1 MLKGIVK
8 FLGGDTH
15 KRTMES
21 LFPLVDEINALE
33 AQFEALSDEAL
44 RAKTDEF
51 RSRLLP
57 SPVIGRGA
65 GGEGLDDLLPDAF
78 AVVREAAKRT
88 IGQRPFDVQMIGGIV
103 LHRGQIAEMRTG
115 EGKTLVATLPIYLN
129 ALTGKGVHLVTVNDY
144 LARLH
149 GRWMGRIYGFLGLSV
164 GILQMASATENG
176 KKAFVYDPAR
186 ESPHEDQHNLRLV
199 ERAEAYAADVTYGT
213 NSEFGFDY
221 LRDNMTMRLE
231 DRVQRG
237 HHYAIV
243 DEVDNVL
250 IDEARTPLIISG
262 PASGDLEWYTKMAQL
277 VKQLKPEDYEVNE
290 KDRSITL
297 TEVGI
302 AHVEGLLGQPLQ
314 DPERPEDVT
323 PEQARLLG
331 YLEQALRAQHLFR
344 RNREYLVQ
352 GGKVLIVDEN
362 TGRMMPGRR
371 WSDGLHQAVE
381 AKEGVRIEPESVT
394 YATITLQNYFRM
406 YEKLAGMTG
415 TALTEAEEFDKIY
428 KLEVAPIITNLEYQ
442 ASRPDSPLVEVK
454 SKDEEGYPVTYFA
467 RRPPSPVIG
476 RGAGGEGRGE
486 AAPLFWRRKDYPD
499 IIFRTVEAKLRAVA
513 AEIVRH
519 HVMGRPML
527 IGTTSVESSDFLS
540 SRLRADPARR
550 LLQVLLIRKLW
561 FEQNKREED
570 GLRIPELEPLY
581 VPLEKLDPSAL
592 RQFAKPLGLTTINL
606 EDAENMPRLL
616 EILSLRAEDAARL
629 KTVISGG
636 IPHQVLNARKHTEES
651 QIIADAGAFGAVTIA
666 TSMAGRGVDIKLGGE
681 IEEADVSF
689 TKDYLHGVG
698 VADPYDMSNAEALEA
713 LLTYAIRDENTGLSP
728 NGNRLEFFGKA
739 RAAFVN
745 KYGQAGGDDWSQLSN
760 IFYTNLSLGLKASES
775 LAAFWKHTEQ
785 EMLVRALGGLAVL
798 ATERHE
804 ARRIDNQLR
813 GRSARQGD
821 PGSSRFYLSM
831 EDDLMRIQ
839 GGAQVGAMMERLHVD
854 DAFPLEVKLV
864 SNLIEQSQHR
874 VEGANFD
881 VRKHLLE
888 YDDVLN
894 QQRTQIYSQRDR
906 VFSKEDLRDDVQEM
920 LTAEIRKR
928 VETAFEDEEN
938 TWRLLAWLDQVQPTF
953 ALGDQGLFPSYTLKL
968 ILDEFASQP
977 DPKAAAVALADHTLE
992 IEHGYLQ
999 KAIETSIE
1007 RASEAL
1013 EAQAKERDNLLDT
1026 FFSGLRDAEEKPR
1039 PQQLLEE
1046 LQSLVHLPLKL
1057 DNNQL
1062 RTLANDP
1069 EEVKEEILEMVTA
1082 QFTDLS
1088 VTRLVGAVE
1097 NRLGESLGLS
1107 KDALA
1112 EMPWDELTEAVAERS
1127 ASVLAR
1133 QRGRLAG
1140 ADGLIA
1146 RDANLLLPR
1155 ESLADDSSKLRF
1167 LLSLSQAARNVF
1179 DARTHRQVKQVYT
1192 RINYSFFAS
1201 ELLKKMSA
1209 EDVVEEVLVHL
1220 EEAED
1225 ALTLAW
1231 GRDELIRR
1239 GVTPLASPHLS
1250 EMGGERGV
1258 DEARELGFRLL
1269 NEAHR
1274 RLLLSAI
1281 TELWVDY
1288 LTRVEALRVAIGLE
1302 AYAQRDPLVQY
1313 KSRASEMF
1321 QGLLEDIRG
1330 LVIGRLFAVQRRP
1343 SLDLL
1348 EEAADEAKPAAP
1360 AQAPGK
1366 KKRKRH

>member
-1 MLKGIVK
+1 M
-8 FLGGDTH
+8 
-15 KRTMES
+15 
-21 LFPLVDEINALE
+21 
-33 AQFEALSDEAL
+33 
-44 RAKTDEF
+44 
-51 RSRLLP
+51 
-57 SPVIGRGA
+57 
-65 GGEGLDDLLPDAF
+65 
-78 AVVREAAKRT
+78 
-88 IGQRPFDVQMIGGIV
+88 
-103 LHRGQIAEMRTG
+103 
-115 EGKTLVATLPIYLN
+115 
-129 ALTGKGVHLVTVNDY
+129 
-144 LARLH
+144 
-149 GRWMGRIYGFLGLSV
+149 
-164 GILQMASATENG
+164 
-176 KKAFVYDPAR
+176 
-186 ESPHEDQHNLRLV
+186 
-199 ERAEAYAADVTYGT
+199 
-213 NSEFGFDY
+213 
-221 LRDNMTMRLE
+221 
-231 DRVQRG
+231 
-237 HHYAIV
+237 
-243 DEVDNVL
+243 
-250 IDEARTPLIISG
+250 
-262 PASGDLEWYTKMAQL
+262 
-277 VKQLKPEDYEVNE
+277 
-290 KDRSITL
+290 
-297 TEVGI
+297 
-302 AHVEGLLGQPLQ
+302 
-314 DPERPEDVT
+314 
-323 PEQARLLG
+323 
-331 YLEQALRAQHLFR
+331 
-344 RNREYLVQ
+344 
-352 GGKVLIVDEN
+352 
-362 TGRMMPGRR
+362 
-371 WSDGLHQAVE
+371 
-381 AKEGVRIEPESVT
+381 
-394 YATITLQNYFRM
+394 
-406 YEKLAGMTG
+406 
-415 TALTEAEEFDKIY
+415 
-428 KLEVAPIITNLEYQ
+428 
-442 ASRPDSPLVEVK
+442 
-454 SKDEEGYPVTYFA
+454 
-467 RRPPSPVIG
+467 
-476 RGAGGEGRGE
+476 
-486 AAPLFWRRKDYPD
+486 
-499 IIFRTVEAKLRAVA
+499 EAKLRAVA
-513 AEIVRH
+513 TEIVRH
-519 HVMGRPML
+519 HVMGRPLL

-540 SRLRADPARR
+540 SRLRADPVRR
-550 LLQVLLIRKLW
+550 LLQVQLIRKLW
-561 FEQNKREED
+561 FEQNNREED

-592 RQFAKPLGLTTINL
+592 RAFAKPLGLATINL

-616 EILSLRAEDAARL
+616 EILSLRAEDAPRL
-629 KTVISGG
+629 KSVISAGV
-636 IPHQVLNARKHTEES
+636 PHQVLNARKHTEES

-681 IEEADVSF
+681 IDENDVSF
-689 TKDYLHGVG
+689 TKDFLHGVS

-728 NGNRLEFFGKA
+728 NGNRLEFFAKA

-760 IFYTNLSLGLKASES
+760 ILYTKLGLGLKASES

-785 EMLVRALGGLAVL
+785 EMQVRTLGGLAVL

-839 GGAQVGAMMERLHVD
+839 GGEQVSNMMTRLHVD

-894 QQRTQIYSQRDR
+894 QQRTQIYSQRNR

-920 LTAEIRKR
+920 LTAEVRKR
-928 VETAFEDEEN
+928 VEAAFDDKEN

-977 DPKAAAVALADHTLE
+977 DPKAAAVELADRTLE

-999 KAIETSIE
+999 RAIETAIE
-1007 RASEAL
+1007 RATEAL
-1013 EAQAKERDNLLDT
+1013 QTQTAERKDLLDT
-1026 FFSGLRDAEEKPR
+1026 FFSGLRDAEEKPK
-1039 PQQLLEE
+1039 PQQMLEE
-1046 LQSLVHLPLKL
+1046 LQSLVHVPIKL
-1057 DNNQL
+1057 DNNKL
-1062 RTLANDP
+1062 RALANDP
-1069 EEVKEEILEMVTA
+1069 EEVKEEILEMVAT
-1082 QFTDLS
+1082 QLTDLS
-1088 VTRLVGAVE
+1088 VSRLVGAVE

-1133 QRGRLAG
+1133 QRERLAG

-1146 RDANLLLPR
+1146 RDADLLLPR
-1155 ESLADDSSKLRF
+1155 ESLADDSSNLRF
-1167 LLSLSQAARNVF
+1167 LLTLSQGARNVF
-1179 DARTHRQVKQVYT
+1179 DARTHRSVKQVYQ
-1192 RINYSFFAS
+1192 RLNYSFRAS
-1201 ELLKKMSA
+1201 ELLQNKAA
-1209 EDVVEEVLVHL
+1209 EDVIEEILVHL
-1220 EEAED
+1220 EGAED

-1231 GRDELIRR
+1231 GRDELTRR
-1239 GVTPLASPHLS
+1239 GEQAK
-1250 EMGGERGV
+1250 GQ

-1348 EEAADEAKPAAP
+1348 EEAADEAKPAAL

>member
-1 MLKGIVK
+1 MLKGFVK
-8 FLGGDTH
+8 FFGGDAH
-15 KRTMES
+15 KRTMQA
-21 LFPLVDEINALE
+21 LFPLVDQINALE
-33 AQFEALSDEAL
+33 PEFEKLSDEAL

-51 RSRLLP
+51 RERLSIPPLGGTGGGSDLDELLP
-57 SPVIGRGA
+57 
-65 GGEGLDDLLPDAF
+65 EAF

-88 IGQRPFDVQMIGGIV
+88 IRQRHYDVQLIGGAV
-103 LHRGQIAEMRTG
+103 LHRGEISEMRTG
-115 EGKTLVATLPIYLN
+115 EGKTLVATLPLYLN

-144 LARLH
+144 LARRDA
-149 GRWMGRIYGFLGLSV
+149 RWMGPIFHTLGLSV
-164 GILQMASATENG
+164 GILQMAAVTENG
-176 KKAFVYDPAR
+176 KKAFLYDPAR
-186 ESPHEDQHNLRLV
+186 ESPHEDQHNLRMV
-199 ERAEAYAADVTYGT
+199 DRAEAYAADITYGT

-231 DRVQRG
+231 DRVQRS

-262 PASGDLEWYTKMAQL
+262 PASGDLEWYTRMSQL

-290 KDRSITL
+290 KDRTISL
-297 TEVGI
+297 TELGI
-302 AHVEGLLGQPLQ
+302 AHVEQLLGQPLQ
-314 DPERPEDVT
+314 DLDRPEDVT

-331 YLEQALRAQHLFR
+331 YLEQSLRAQHLFR

-352 GGKVLIVDEN
+352 AGKVIIVDEN

-428 KLEVAPIITNLEYQ
+428 KLEVTPIITNLEYQ
-442 ASRPDSPLVEVK
+442 ASRPDSLLLEVK
-454 SKDEEGYPVTYFA
+454 GRDEDGYAVNYFA
-467 RRPPSPVIG
+467 LRDDAEQKPRY
-476 RGAGGEGRGE
+476 
-486 AAPLFWRRKDYPD
+486 WRRKDFPD
-499 IIFRTVEAKLRAVA
+499 IIYRTVEAKLRAVVT
-513 AEIVRH
+513 EIVCH
-519 HVMGRPML
+519 HVKGRPLL
-527 IGTTSVESSDFLS
+527 IGTSSVETSDFLS
-540 SRLRADPARR
+540 GRLRADPVRR

-561 FEQNKREED
+561 FEQNNRPED

-581 VPLEKLDPSAL
+581 IPLEKLDPSAL

-606 EDAENMPRLL
+606 EDLENMPRLL
-616 EILSLRAEDAARL
+616 EILSLQPEHAPRL
-629 KTVISGG
+629 KNVISAGV
-636 IPHQVLNARKHTEES
+636 PHQVLNARKHTEES
-651 QIIADAGAFGAVTIA
+651 QIIADAGAFGSVTIA

-681 IEEADVSF
+681 IHETDVSF
-689 TKDYLHGVG
+689 TKDFLQGAG
-698 VADPYDMSNAEALEA
+698 VANPYDMSNAEALEA
-713 LLTYAIRDENTGLSP
+713 LLVHAIRDENTGLSP
-728 NGNRLEFFGKA
+728 NGNRLEFFARA
-739 RAAFVN
+739 RAALVA
-745 KYGQAGGDDWSQLSN
+745 KYGQPGGDNWSQLSN
-760 IFYTNLSLGLKASES
+760 ILYTKFSIGLKASES

-785 EMLVRALGGLAVL
+785 EMQVRSLGGLAVL

-839 GGAQVGAMMERLHVD
+839 GGQQVGAMMERLHVD

-894 QQRTQIYSQRDR
+894 KQRTQIYSQRDR
-906 VFSKEDLRDDVQEM
+906 IFLKEDLRDDVQEM
-920 LTAEIRKR
+920 LEAEVRKR
-928 VETAFEDEEN
+928 VEAAFEDEEN
-938 TWRLLAWLDQVQPTF
+938 TWRLLAWLEQVQPTF
-953 ALGDQGLFPSYTLKL
+953 AVEGRGLFPSYTMKL

-977 DPKAAAVALADHTLE
+977 DPKLAVVKLADRSLE
-992 IEHGYLQ
+992 IEHGHLQ
-999 KAIETSIE
+999 RAIETSME
-1007 RASEAL
+1007 RATEAL
-1013 EAQAKERDNLLDT
+1013 QTQTAEHEDLLDT
-1026 FFSGLRDAEEKPR
+1026 FFSGLRDAEEKPK

-1046 LQSLVHLPLKL
+1046 LQSLLHLPLKL

-1062 RTLANDP
+1062 RTLASDP
-1069 EEVKEEILEMVTA
+1069 DQVKEEIREMVAA
-1082 QFTDLS
+1082 QLTDLGVS
-1088 VTRLVGAVE
+1088 RLVGAVE
-1097 NRLGESLGLS
+1097 NRLGESLGIS
-1107 KDALA
+1107 KDDLA
-1112 EMPWDELTEAVAERS
+1112 GMAWEELTAAVAERS
-1127 ASVLAR
+1127 TSVLAR
-1133 QRGRLAG
+1133 QRERLAG
-1140 ADGLIA
+1140 ANGQIA
-1146 RDANLLLPR
+1146 RDAELLLQR
-1155 ESLADDSSKLRF
+1155 ESLADDSSKLRL
-1167 LLSLSQAARNVF
+1167 LLSLAQGARNVF
-1179 DARTHRQVKQVYT
+1179 DAHTHRQVKQVYT
-1192 RINYSFFAS
+1192 RINYSFHAT
-1201 ELLKKMSA
+1201 ELLQNKAA
-1209 EDVVEEVLVHL
+1209 EDVIEEILVHL
-1220 EEAED
+1220 EGAED
-1225 ALTLAW
+1225 TLTFAW
-1231 GRDELIRR
+1231 GHDELSRR
-1239 GVTPLASPHLS
+1239 AVALASS
-1250 EMGGERGV
+1250 SQGEETEA
-1258 DEARELGFRLL
+1258 DETKASELGFRLL

-1288 LTRVEALRVAIGLE
+1288 LTRVEALRVSISLE

-1313 KSRASEMF
+1313 KTRASEMF

-1330 LVIGRLFAVQRRP
+1330 LVIGRLFAIQRRP
-1343 SLDLL
+1343 SLEAM
-1348 EEAADEAKPAAP
+1348 EETAVQVDESTAGAAQIQPA
-1360 AQAPGK
+1360 GK

>member
-1 MLKGIVK
+1 MLKGFMK
-8 FLGGDTH
+8 LFGGDAH
-15 KRTMES
+15 KRTMEA
-21 LFPLVDEINALE
+21 LFPLVDQINALE
-33 AQFEALSDEAL
+33 PEFEKLSDEAL

-51 RSRLLP
+51 RARLPPSSLPPFSPKMGGDGVGSALDALLP
-57 SPVIGRGA
+57 
-65 GGEGLDDLLPDAF
+65 EAF
-78 AVVREAAKRT
+78 ATIREAAKRT

-103 LHRGQIAEMRTG
+103 LHRGEIAEMRTG
-115 EGKTLVATLPIYLN
+115 EGKTLVATLPVYLN
-129 ALTGKGVHLVTVNDY
+129 ALTGQGVHLVTVNDY

-164 GILQMASATENG
+164 GILQMAAVTENG
-176 KKAFVYDPAR
+176 KKAFLYDPTR
-186 ESPHEDQHNLRLV
+186 ESPHEDQHNLRMV

-213 NSEFGFDY
+213 NAEFGFDY
-221 LRDNMTMRLE
+221 LRDNMAMRIE

-237 HHYAIV
+237 HHFAIV

-290 KDRSITL
+290 KDRSVTL

-302 AHVEGLLGQPLQ
+302 AHVEQLLGQPLQ

-323 PEQARLLG
+323 PEQARLMG
-331 YLEQALRAQHLFR
+331 YLEQSLRAQHLFR

-352 GGKVLIVDEN
+352 AGKVIIVDES

-454 SKDEEGYPVTYFA
+454 NKDEDGYPVIYFSN
-467 RRPPSPVIG
+467 RDDQEHKPRY
-476 RGAGGEGRGE
+476 
-486 AAPLFWRRKDYPD
+486 WRRKDYPD
-499 IIFRTVEAKLRAVA
+499 IIFRTVEAKLRAVST
-513 AEIVRH
+513 EIVRY
-519 HVMGRPML
+519 HVMGRPLL

-540 SRLRADPARR
+540 SRLRADPVRR
-550 LLQVLLIRKLW
+550 LLQALLIRKLW
-561 FEQNKREED
+561 FEQNKRAED

-592 RQFAKPLGLTTINL
+592 RAFAKPLGLSTINL

-616 EILSLRAEDAARL
+616 EILSLRVEDAPRL
-629 KTVISGG
+629 KTVISAG

-681 IEEADVSF
+681 IDEADVSF
-689 TKDYLHGVG
+689 TKDFLHSVG
-698 VADPYDMSNAEALEA
+698 VTNPFDMSNAEALEA
-713 LLTYAIRDENTGLSP
+713 LLTYAIRDENTGLASD
-728 NGNRLEFFGKA
+728 GNRLEFFAKA
-739 RAAFVN
+739 RAALVT

-760 IFYTNLSLGLKASES
+760 ILYTKFNLGLKASES
-775 LAAFWKHTEQ
+775 LAVFWKHTEQ
-785 EMLVRALGGLAVL
+785 EMQVRALGGLAVL

-839 GGAQVGAMMERLHVD
+839 GGQQVGAMMDRLRVD

-894 QQRTQIYSQRDR
+894 KQRTQIYSQRDR
-906 VFSKEDLRDDVQEM
+906 IFTKEDLRDDVQEM
-920 LTAEIRKR
+920 LEAEVRKR
-928 VETAFEDEEN
+928 VEAAFEDEEN
-938 TWRLLAWLDQVQPTF
+938 FWRLPAWLEQVQPTF
-953 ALGDQGLFPSYTLKL
+953 QIAGQGLFPSFPMKAV
-968 ILDEFASQP
+968 LDEFASHP
-977 DPKAAAVALADHTLE
+977 DPRTAAVKMADRTLT
-992 IEHGYLQ
+992 IEHGHLQ

-1007 RASEAL
+1007 RASETL
-1013 EAQAKERDNLLDT
+1013 ETQTKEREDILDM
-1026 FFSGLRDAEEKPR
+1026 FFTGLRDAVEKPK
-1039 PQQLLEE
+1039 PQQALEE
-1046 LQSLVHLPLKL
+1046 LQSLVRLPLKL

-1062 RTLANDP
+1062 RALANDP
-1069 EEVKEEILEMVTA
+1069 ESVEEEIRETVAEQL
-1082 QFTDLS
+1082 TDLS

-1097 NRLGESLGLS
+1097 NRLGESLGIS
-1107 KDALA
+1107 KDELA
-1112 EMPWDELTEAVAERS
+1112 EMAWDELGAAVAERS

-1133 QRGRLAG
+1133 QRERLTG
-1140 ADGLIA
+1140 ADGHLV
-1146 RDANLLLPR
+1146 RDTQSLLQR
-1155 ESLADDSSKLRF
+1155 ENLADDSSKLRF
-1167 LLSLSQAARNVF
+1167 LLSLAQGARNVF

-1192 RINYSFFAS
+1192 RINYSFHAS
-1201 ELLKKMSA
+1201 ELLQNMA
-1209 EDVVEEVLVHL
+1209 AQDMIEEILVHL
-1220 EEAED
+1220 EGAED

-1231 GRDELIRR
+1231 GKEESLRR
-1239 GVTPLASPHLS
+1239 GDQSQVQEDAS
-1250 EMGGERGV
+1250 
-1258 DEARELGFRLL
+1258 ELGFRLL

-1288 LTRVEALRVAIGLE
+1288 LTRVEALRVSIGLE

-1313 KSRASEMF
+1313 KTRASEMF

-1330 LVIGRLFAVQRRP
+1330 LVVGRLFAIQRRP
-1343 SLDLL
+1343 SLEAL
-1348 EEAADEAKPAAP
+1348 EETATTADESKPAAQAQP
-1360 AQAPGK
+1360 AGK

>member
-1 MLKGIVK
+1 MLKGFVK
-8 FLGGDTH
+8 LFGGDVH
-15 KRTMES
+15 RRTMEA

-33 AQFEALSDEAL
+33 PEFEKLTDDEL

-51 RSRLLP
+51 RARFSLP
-57 SPVIGRGA
+57 PFSEKMGGA
-65 GGEGLDDLLPDAF
+65 GGGLDDLLPEAF
-78 AVVREAAKRT
+78 AAVREAAKRA
-88 IGQRPFDVQMIGGIV
+88 IRLRHYDVQLIGGIV

-129 ALTGKGVHLVTVNDY
+129 ALTGRGVHLVTVNDY
-144 LARLH
+144 LARRDA
-149 GRWMGRIYGFLGLSV
+149 RWMGPIYHALGLSV
-164 GILQMASATENG
+164 GVLQMAAATENG
-176 KKAFVYDPAR
+176 KKAFLYDPTS
-186 ESPHEDQHNLRLV
+186 ESPHEDQHNLRMV
-199 ERAEAYAADVTYGT
+199 DRAEAYAADITYGT

-262 PASGDLEWYTKMAQL
+262 PASGDLEWYTKMAQV

-290 KDRSITL
+290 KDRSVTL

-314 DPERPEDVT
+314 DPDRPEDVT

-352 GGKVLIVDEN
+352 GGKVVIVDEN

-381 AKEGVRIEPESVT
+381 AKESVRIEPESAT

-415 TALTEAEEFDKIY
+415 TALTEAEEFSKIY

-454 SKDEEGYPVTYFA
+454 SKDEEGYPVIFFSDRNDTGQKPRY
-467 RRPPSPVIG
+467 
-476 RGAGGEGRGE
+476 
-486 AAPLFWRRKDYPD
+486 WRRKDYPD
-499 IIFRTVEAKLRAVA
+499 VIYRTAEAKLRAVA
-513 AEIVRH
+513 TEIVRH

-540 SRLRADPARR
+540 TRLRADPVRR

-561 FEQNKREED
+561 FEQNNREED
-570 GLRIPELEPLY
+570 GMRVLELEPLNA
-581 VPLEKLDPSAL
+581 PLEKLDPSAL

-616 EILSLRAEDAARL
+616 EILALQEKDAPRL
-629 KTVISGG
+629 KNVISGG

-651 QIIADAGAFGAVTIA
+651 QIIAGAGAFGAVTIA

-681 IEEADVSF
+681 IDEEDVSF
-689 TKDYLHGVG
+689 AKDFLHNAGD
-698 VADPYDMSNAEALEA
+698 ANPYDMSNPEALEA
-713 LLTYAIRDENTGLSP
+713 LITHLLRGENAGFSA
-728 NGNRLEFFGKA
+728 NGDRLEYFAKA
-739 RAAFVN
+739 RAALVE
-745 KYGQAGGDDWSQLSN
+745 KYGRGGGGDWSQLSN
-760 IFYTNLSLGLKASES
+760 ILYANLGLGLKASES

-785 EMLVRALGGLAVL
+785 ELIVRALGGLAVI

-813 GRSARQGD
+813 GRAARQGD
-821 PGSSRFYLSM
+821 PGSSRFYLSLQ
-831 EDDLMRIQ
+831 DDLMRIQ
-839 GGAQVGAMMERLHVD
+839 GGEQVGNMMTRLRVD
-854 DAFPLEVKLV
+854 DAFPLEARLV
-864 SNLIEQSQHR
+864 SSVIEQSQHR

-881 VRKHLLE
+881 IRKHLLE

-894 QQRTQIYSQRDR
+894 KQRTQIYSQRDR
-906 VFSKEDLRDDVQEM
+906 IFSKEDLRDDIQEM
-920 LTAEIRKR
+920 LEAEVRKR
-928 VETAFEDEEN
+928 VEAAFDDEEN
-938 TWRLLAWLDQVQPTF
+938 FWRLPAWLEQVQPTF
-953 ALGDQGLFPSYTLKL
+953 QIASQGLVPSFPMKM
-968 ILDEFASQP
+968 ILDEFASQS
-977 DPKAAAVALADHTLE
+977 DLKAAAVQLADRTLT
-992 IEHGYLQ
+992 IEHSHLQ
-999 KAIETSIE
+999 RAIETSIE
-1007 RASEAL
+1007 RAIESL
-1013 EAQAKERDNLLDT
+1013 ETQVKEREDLLDT
-1026 FFSGLRDAEEKPR
+1026 FFSGLRGNEER
-1039 PQQLLEE
+1039 PKAQQILEE
-1046 LQSLVHLPLKL
+1046 LQSLVRLPLKL
-1057 DNNQL
+1057 DNNRQ
-1062 RTLANDP
+1062 RALASDP
-1069 EEVKEEILEMVTA
+1069 ESIEEEIREMVA
-1082 QFTDLS
+1082 EQLTDLA

-1097 NRLGESLGLS
+1097 NRLGESLGFA
-1107 KDALA
+1107 KDELA
-1112 EMPWDELTEAVAERS
+1112 ELAFEDLANEVAARAES
-1127 ASVLAR
+1127 ALKR
-1133 QRGRLAG
+1133 QRERFAG
-1140 ADGLIA
+1140 ADGILA
-1146 RDANLLLPR
+1146 RDVDFLLQR
-1155 ESLADDSSKLRF
+1155 ENLADDSSKLRF
-1167 LLSLSQAARNVF
+1167 LLALSQGVRNVF
-1179 DARTHRQVKQVYT
+1179 DARTHRQVKQVY
-1192 RINYSFFAS
+1192 RRFDYSFLAA
-1201 ELLKKMSA
+1201 ELMQNESA
-1209 EDVVEEVLVHL
+1209 GDLVEKILVHL

-1225 ALTLAW
+1225 ALALAW
-1231 GRDELIRR
+1231 GREDALRR
-1239 GVTPLASPHLS
+1239 GSQAEVQEEA
-1250 EMGGERGV
+1250 
-1258 DEARELGFRLL
+1258 AREAGYRLL
-1269 NEAHR
+1269 NESHR

-1288 LTRVEALRVAIGLE
+1288 LTRVEALRVSIGLE

-1321 QGLLEDIRG
+1321 QGLMEDIRA
-1330 LVIGRLFAVQRRP
+1330 VAVGRLFAIQRRP
-1343 SLDLL
+1343 SLEAL
-1348 EEAADEAKPAAP
+1348 EEAAVDSSESRPAAQP
-1360 AQAPGK
+1360 QIGKK

>member
-1 MLKGIVK
+1 MLKGIIK
-8 FLGGDTH
+8 LLGGDTH

-33 AQFEALSDEAL
+33 AQFEALSDESL

-51 RSRLLP
+51 RQRIADGS
-57 SPVIGRGA
+57 S
-65 GGEGLDDLLPDAF
+65 LDDILPEAF
-78 AVVREAAKRT
+78 AAVREASKRT
-88 IGQRPFDVQMIGGIV
+88 IRQRPYDVQLIGGAV
-103 LHRGQIAEMRTG
+103 LHRGEIAEMRTG
-115 EGKTLVATLPIYLN
+115 EGKTLVATLPLYLN
-129 ALTGKGVHLVTVNDY
+129 GLTGKGVHLVTVNDY
-144 LARLH
+144 LARRDA
-149 GRWMGRIYGFLGLSV
+149 RWMGPIFHMLGLSI
-164 GILQMASATENG
+164 GILQMAAVTENG
-176 KKAFVYDPAR
+176 KKAFLYDPTR
-186 ESPHEDQHNLRLV
+186 ESPHEDQHNLRMV
-199 ERAEAYAADVTYGT
+199 ERVEAYAADITYGT
-213 NSEFGFDY
+213 NAEFGFDY

-290 KDRSITL
+290 KDRSVTL

-302 AHVEGLLGQPLQ
+302 AHVEQLLGQPIQ

-323 PEQARLLG
+323 PEQARLFG
-331 YLEQALRAQHLFR
+331 YLEQSLRAQHLFR

-352 GGKVLIVDEN
+352 AGKVIIVDES

-428 KLEVAPIITNLEYQ
+428 KLEVTPIITNLEYQ
-442 ASRPDSPLVEVK
+442 ASRSDSPLVEIK
-454 SKDEEGYPVTYFA
+454 SKDEDGYPVIYFA
-467 RRPPSPVIG
+467 H
-476 RGAGGEGRGE
+476 RGE
-486 AAPLFWRRKDYPD
+486 PEQKPIYWRRKDYPD
-499 IIFRTVEAKLRAVA
+499 IIFRTVEAKQRAVVT
-513 AEIVRH
+513 EIVRH

-527 IGTTSVESSDFLS
+527 IGTTSVETSDFLS
-540 SRLRADPARR
+540 NRLRADPVRR
-550 LLQVLLIRKLW
+550 LLQVQLIRILW

-581 VPLEKLDPSAL
+581 VPLEKLDPAAL
-592 RQFAKPLGLTTINL
+592 RAFAKPLGLTTINL
-606 EDAENMPRLL
+606 EDPENLPHLL
-616 EILSLRAEDAARL
+616 EILSLSADDAPRL
-629 KTVISGG
+629 KTVFSAG

-651 QIIADAGAFGAVTIA
+651 QIIAGAGAFGAVTIA
-666 TSMAGRGVDIKLGGE
+666 TSMAGRGVDIKLGGKIDE
-681 IEEADVSF
+681 VDVSF
-689 TKDYLHGVG
+689 TKDFLHGVG
-698 VADPYDMSNAEALEA
+698 ISNPYDMSNAEALET

-728 NGNRLEFFGKA
+728 DGNRLDFFAKA
-739 RAAFVN
+739 RAALVA
-745 KYGQAGGDDWSQLSN
+745 KYGQADGDDWPQLSN
-760 IFYTNLSLGLKASES
+760 ILYTKFDLGLKASES
-775 LAAFWKHTEQ
+775 LAVFWKHTEQ
-785 EMLVRALGGLAVL
+785 EMQVRALGGLAVL

-839 GGAQVGAMMERLHVD
+839 GGQQVGAMMERLHVD

-906 VFSKEDLRDDVQEM
+906 IFRKEDLRDDVQEM
-920 LTAEIRKR
+920 LEAEVRKR
-928 VETAFEDEEN
+928 VEAAFDDIEN
-938 TWRLLAWLDQVQPTF
+938 AWRLLAWLDQVQPTF
-953 ALGDQGLFPSYTLKL
+953 AMGGQGLFPSYPLKL
-968 ILDEFASQP
+968 ILDDFASQS
-977 DPKAAAVALADHTLE
+977 DPKTATVKLADRSLE
-992 IEHGYLQ
+992 IEHVYLQ
-999 KAIETSIE
+999 RAIETSIE
-1007 RASEAL
+1007 RATEAL
-1013 EAQAKERDNLLDT
+1013 KTQAAEREDLLDT
-1026 FFSGLRDAEEKPR
+1026 FFSGLRDSEEKPK
-1039 PQQLLEE
+1039 PQQLLED
-1046 LQSLVHLPLKL
+1046 LQSLVHMPLKL

-1062 RTLANDP
+1062 RTLVNDP
-1069 EEVKEEILEMVTA
+1069 DKVRDEIGELVAA
-1082 QFTDLS
+1082 QLTDLS
-1088 VTRLVGAVE
+1088 VSRLVGAVE

-1107 KDALA
+1107 RDELA
-1112 EMPWDELTEAVAERS
+1112 EMSWEDLTDAVAERS
-1127 ASVLAR
+1127 GTVLAR
-1133 QRGRLAG
+1133 QRERLAG
-1140 ADGLIA
+1140 RDGLIA
-1146 RDANLLLPR
+1146 RDTEFLLQR
-1155 ESLADDSSKLRF
+1155 ENLADDSSKLRL
-1167 LLSLSQAARNVF
+1167 LLSLAQGARNVF
-1179 DARTHRQVKQVYT
+1179 DTRTHRSVKQVYQ

-1201 ELLKKMSA
+1201 ELLKKKA
-1209 EDVVEEVLVHL
+1209 AQDVIEEILVHL
-1220 EEAED
+1220 EGAEE

-1231 GRDELIRR
+1231 GRDELVRR
-1239 GVTPLASPHLS
+1239 GEQAEGQEEAKAS
-1250 EMGGERGV
+1250 
-1258 DEARELGFRLL
+1258 ELGFRLL

-1288 LTRVEALRVAIGLE
+1288 LTRVEALRISISLE

-1330 LVIGRLFAVQRRP
+1330 LVVGRLFAIQRRP
-1343 SLDLL
+1343 NLEML
-1348 EEAADEAKPAAP
+1348 EETVADAEEAKPTAL
-1360 AQAPGK
+1360 AQVTGK